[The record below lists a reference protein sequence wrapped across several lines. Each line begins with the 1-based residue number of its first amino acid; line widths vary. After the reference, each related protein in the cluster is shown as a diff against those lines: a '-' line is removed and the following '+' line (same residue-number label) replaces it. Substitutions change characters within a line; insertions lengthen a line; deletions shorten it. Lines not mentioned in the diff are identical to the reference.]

1 MKFAVDRIE
10 NEIVVLEDIITG
22 GKKEVARKELPKEIQ
37 DGSIVINK
45 ENSYVLDREE
55 EQIRR
60 TRILEKLER
69 LKAIKKE

>member
-22 GKKEVARKELPKEIQ
+22 EKKEVARKELPKEIQ